1 MSKGEG
7 AGASARACAAS
18 ADLNA
23 ARGGGNE
30 AAPGKRPQGCAESN
44 RRGAAV
50 PSEGR
55 KTLGLYF
62 HIPFCRS
69 KCAYCDFYSRP
80 APEQTQAAYVGALE
94 AEAEKLLPLAEGYAV
109 ESVYVG
115 GGTPSM
121 LPPELFARV
130 LAAAKRF
137 SVSEN
142 AEITAEANPAP
153 LPPEL
158 FSLWRRAGV
167 NRLSL
172 GMQSAVEAEL
182 RAVGRRHTFADV
194 SAAVSAA
201 RAAGLENVSL
211 DLMLGLPGQSMESAL
226 LSLDRALSLKPEHL
240 SVYCL
245 KLEDGTPL
253 ARLAA
258 AGRVTLPDDELVAE
272 AYLACCE
279 RLAAEGLA
287 QYEISNFARPGFSSR
302 HNLRYW
308 RRGEYLGIGAAA
320 HSFFGGRRRF
330 FPPDAAAFAALAA
343 EKGIGWTDD
352 EPSDAAEEALILSLR
367 MAGGCSLAEMERLAG
382 GRAAREI
389 GKRLGRLTE
398 SGHALKTPAGYALTP
413 RGMLVSNAILSDLL
427 LALERCG
434 ERRDGGGREKRPPH
448 HTGQAG

>member
-1 MSKGEG
+1 MKGAAAC
-7 AGASARACAAS
+7 AGVCGDRAADTAAADNGEACVRKRAAS
-18 ADLNA
+18 ADSAA
-23 ARGGGNE
+23 ARGSGSE
-30 AAPGKRPQGCAESN
+30 AAAGG
-44 RRGAAV
+44 RRGANV
-50 PSEGR
+50 PSDGR

-62 HIPFCRS
+62 HIPFCRT

-80 APEQTQAAYVGALE
+80 APEEAQAAYVGALE

-137 SVSEN
+137 AVAAD

-158 FSLWRRAGV
+158 FPLWRRAGV

-172 GMQSAVEAEL
+172 GMQSAVDAEL
-182 RAVGRRHTFADV
+182 RAVGRRHAFADV

-201 RAAGLENVSL
+201 RAAGIANVSL
-211 DLMLGLPGQSMESAL
+211 DLMLGLPGQTMESAL
-226 LSLDRALSLKPEHL
+226 FSLGRALSLQPEHL

-258 AGRVTLPDDELVAE
+258 EGRARLPGDELVAE
-272 AYLACCE
+272 TYLACCE
-279 RLAAEGLA
+279 RLTAEGLA
-287 QYEISNFARPGFSSR
+287 QYEISNFARPGFCSR

-308 RRGEYLGIGAAA
+308 RRGEYLGVGAAA

-330 FPPDAAAFAALAA
+330 FPPDAAAFAEVAAA
-343 EKGIGWTDD
+343 EGIGWTDD

-367 MAGGCSLAEMERLAG
+367 MADGCSLAELARLAG
-382 GRAAREI
+382 ARAAREI
-389 GKRLGRLTE
+389 GKQLGRLTE

-413 RGMLVSNAILSDLL
+413 KGMLVSNAILSDLL
-427 LALERCG
+427 LVLERYG
-434 ERRDGGGREKRPPH
+434 ERRDG
-448 HTGQAG
+448 Q